1 MPPVLASSEPG
12 VTLIL
17 YVAATTQVVNAALV
31 VEQEEPGHI
40 YMVQMPIYYIGKVL
54 SDYETRYNQV
64 QKLLYA
70 VLIMKRKLLHYFES
84 HPIDVII
91 SYGLGKIVGNRLAT
105 GRIARWALELMGLDI
120 TYIPQTMIKSYALA
134 DFTAE
139 CTETQ

>member
-1 MPPVLASSEPG
+1 MPPVLASSEPS

-17 YVAATTQVVNAALV
+17 YVAATTKVVSVALV

-70 VLIMKRKLLHYFES
+70 V
-84 HPIDVII
+84 
-91 SYGLGKIVGNRLAT
+91 
-105 GRIARWALELMGLDI
+105 
-120 TYIPQTMIKSYALA
+120 
-134 DFTAE
+134 
-139 CTETQ
+139 